1 MKTKTTDRITVLRIV
16 LAASVAVMIVFSSG
30 PVSCFQG
37 VDPKA
42 DTLLKSMSS
51 FLSGLST
58 FSVNADVDNEIVTN
72 EGQKIQL
79 SASGTILIKRPDHLY
94 ITRRGMFA
102 DAEFIYDGKALTFWE
117 KRSKSF
123 FKMVGTGTIDD
134 AFLAYEY
141 ETGLAAPAADLLMSN
156 PYEIFAQEVVSGSYM
171 GIAYING
178 ASCHH
183 LVFRQARVDWQI
195 WIQTGTKPL
204 PVKFVITDKWITGA
218 PQFSI
223 RFKDW
228 NTDPVITAGQF
239 EFKVPQGA
247 QELETLPVNE
257 FGEIGLSKE
266 GK

>member
-1 MKTKTTDRITVLRIV
+1 MKTKITDRITVLRIV
-16 LAASVAVMIVFSSG
+16 LVASVAVMIVFSSG
-30 PVSCFQG
+30 PAACSQEI
-37 VDPKA
+37 DPKA

-51 FLSGLST
+51 FLSGLSA
-58 FSVNADVDNEIVTN
+58 FSVNADVDNEIVTTD
-72 EGQKIQL
+72 GQKIQL
-79 SASGTILIKRPDHLY
+79 SASLTIVIKRPDHLY
-94 ITRRGMFA
+94 ITRQGMFA
-102 DAEFIYDGKALTFWE
+102 DAEFIYDGKALIFYE
-117 KRSKSF
+117 KRSKLF
-123 FKMVGTGTIDD
+123 YKMEGTGTIDD
-134 AFLAYEY
+134 AFFAYEY

-156 PYEIFAQEVVSGSYM
+156 PYEILAQEVVSGSYM

-178 ASCHH
+178 VSCHH

-195 WIQTGTKPL
+195 WIQTDTKPL

-228 NTDPVITAGQF
+228 NTDPVIAPDQF